1 MKNHIKQMTEVF
13 GELAVIDAAVS
24 EEDKVVHILASLPD
38 TYDVLVTALESG
50 SENIP
55 PLQTVTERLLR
66 EEEKLKGKETTEG
79 DAKLL
84 FAGNK
89 SGSGKKTF
97 NCHYCGK
104 PGHFKR
110 DCRKW
115 AKAQAV
121 KAGGAKR
128 LVQQSGKCDSNQD
141 AMVIGQALTAKSE
154 SEWLVDSGATSH
166 MINNKSIF
174 SQVKDLEQPET
185 VTLGD
190 GKTLEVKSVGMVE
203 LEMSLPDGSSRT
215 CSLQQVL
222 YVPQLTYV

>member
-1 MKNHIKQMTEVF
+1 MQLSLKKTRLFTSLIAN
-13 GELAVIDAAVS
+13 
-24 EEDKVVHILASLPD
+24 LPD
-38 TYDVLVTALESG
+38 TYNVLVTALESG

-66 EEEKLKGKETTEG
+66 EEEKLKGKETTETE
-79 DAKLL
+79 LL
-84 FAGNK
+84 FASNK

-115 AKAQAV
+115 AKAQAA
-121 KAGGAKR
+121 KTGGAKR
-128 LVQQSGKCDSNQD
+128 LVQQSGKHDSNQD

-154 SEWLVDSGATSH
+154 SEWLVDFGTTSH

-174 SQVKDLEQPET
+174 S
-185 VTLGD
+185 
-190 GKTLEVKSVGMVE
+190 
-203 LEMSLPDGSSRT
+203 
-215 CSLQQVL
+215 
-222 YVPQLTYV
+222 